1 MFYESLGHLLT
12 NYKLGPVYIN
22 KNLNET
28 LNITDALKF
37 AKNVKQIWHYKMNL
51 YWTQYEFDFPT
62 FPETDGILDDKMQVV
77 PSDVYKDIS
86 FELYE
91 QVLQLGNI
99 WYLNDYVIWLRKAI
113 VSTFYLIE
121 NSLDWSRCLLQRPM
135 GTGSTRFPSAQD
147 QWAILMAKDMLMGMY
162 RDKTL
167 LFKTNK
173 SDPGQEIEIARDYEF
188 PDPRDHTKKLKFLSN
203 YSAWLRDKM
212 LTQMLESWNAD
223 PKHVNFQ
230 RNTLLQTRQLDFLK
244 RRQHRTVCLAVRR
257 AGKSAM
263 MAIDVMCK
271 MLQFNHKKWIRP
283 RTILYLSKDTSTYK
297 TVVDYMDN
305 LVWNMWWMKEFFYY
319 NTKQATYYF
328 RDPFTKEIYAQ
339 CKFLT
344 AEWRTPWVGSA
355 ADDIIVDEAMMV
367 KYSVRSRLE
376 PIATHEWAS
385 VTIVSTFYDVL
396 ENWDPVYDWPIRLCN
411 EREKESSKIIDIDS
425 HILKEYDDYINKW
438 IAPKQWKAGLRYTID
453 DIDVIL
459 DKDGIKKMYSVDPDK
474 YMKELYCRAPQK
486 KTLFNYKPYTVQVKY
501 DTTHKVYQIAWPNW
515 VEENIPNHWDLL
527 VIWYDPARTSDMS
540 ALVTMGYNK
549 QRKKV
554 SIIRE
559 QQLNYNDKSS
569 FTPQALAI
577 VEEMKWCKQ
586 HSKNVIMVMDAT
598 HPGVAEIMFSNW
610 ASPYKWYKWCWWDTI
625 RKWKAVW
632 EWNVPKKLMVEA
644 TKFMFDNNMF
654 EVWNTVPLVIDQLD
668 KYVEF
673 VDQRWVST
681 YQWMNSHDDF
691 VAALMVW
698 AFTLYEDFWF
708 KYWLAKAK
716 AENNDVRPINIFEP
730 KKKSEREEVIPWWPF
745 FKRPKVLDKPIATD
759 TFWY

>member
-1 MFYESLGHLLT
+1 MFYETLWHLLT
-12 NYKLGPVYIN
+12 NYKLWPVYIN

-37 AKNVKQIWHYKMNL
+37 SKNIKKVGHFKMKL
-51 YWTQYEFDFPT
+51 YWTDYEFDFPT
-62 FPETDGILDDKMQVV
+62 YEETVMNTMLDDNMKIK
-77 PSDVYKDIS
+77 PSDKYKDIS

-91 QVLQLGNI
+91 EILQLGNI
-99 WYLNDYVIWLRKAI
+99 GYLNDYVIGMRRAI
-113 VSTFYLIE
+113 ISTFYVIE
-121 NSLDWSRCLLQRPM
+121 DIDWAWALALRPM
-135 GTGSTRFPSAQD
+135 VTGWTRYPSAED
-147 QWAILMAKDMLMGMY
+147 QWAILMAKDMLMGLY
-162 RDKTL
+162 NSDKL
-167 LFKTNK
+167 VFKNSK
-173 SDPGQEIEIARDYEF
+173 NDPGQEIEISRDYEM
-188 PDPRDHTKKLKFLSN
+188 PDPRDHKKKLKFIAN

-223 PKHVNFQ
+223 PKHINFQ
-230 RNTLLQTRQLDFLK
+230 RNTLLQTWQLDFLK
-244 RRQHRTVCLAVRR
+244 RRQHWTVALAVRR

-305 LVWNMWWMKEFFYY
+305 LINNMWWMKQFFYY

-328 RDPFTKEIYAQ
+328 RDPFTKEVFAQ

-344 AEWRTPWVGSA
+344 AEWRTPWVWSA
-355 ADDIIVDEAMMV
+355 ADDIIVDEAMMI
-367 KYSVRSRLE
+367 KYSIRSRLE

-396 ENWDPVYDWPIRLCN
+396 ENGDPVYDRPVKLCN
-411 EREKESSKIIDIDS
+411 EWEKESSKIIDIDS
-425 HILKEYDDYINKW
+425 HILKQYDDYINKW
-438 IAPKQWKAGLRYTID
+438 VAPELGKAGLRYTID

-501 DTTHKVYQIAWPNW
+501 DTTHKIYQIAGQNW
-515 VEENIPNHWDLL
+515 IEENVPNYWDLII
-527 VIWYDPARTSDMS
+527 VGYDPARTSDMS
-540 ALVTMGYNK
+540 ALVTMWYNK
-549 QRKKV
+549 QRRKV

-559 QQLNYNDKSS
+559 QELNYNDKSS
-569 FTPQALAI
+569 FTPQALNIA
-577 VEEMKWCKQ
+577 EELKWCKE
-586 HSKNVIMVMDAT
+586 HSKTAVMVMDAT
-598 HPGVAEIMFSNW
+598 HPWVAEIMFSNW
-610 ASPYKWYKWCWWDTI
+610 VAPYKWYKWCGWDNI
-625 RKWKAVW
+625 HKGKAFW
-632 EWNVPKKLMVEA
+632 ERNVPKKLMVEA

-654 EVWNTVPLVIDQLD
+654 EVWDTVPLTINQLD

-673 VDQRWVST
+673 VNAKGTSV
-681 YQWMNSHDDF
+681 YQGMNEHDDF
-691 VAALMVW
+691 VAALMVG
-698 AFTLYEDFWF
+698 AFTLYEDFGF

-716 AENNDVRPINIFEP
+716 TESDQDKPNNIFEP
-730 KKKSEREEVIPWWPF
+730 RKKQVREQVAWLPIY
-745 FKRPKVLDKPIATD
+745 KRPKVLETTISPDS
-759 TFWY
+759 FWY